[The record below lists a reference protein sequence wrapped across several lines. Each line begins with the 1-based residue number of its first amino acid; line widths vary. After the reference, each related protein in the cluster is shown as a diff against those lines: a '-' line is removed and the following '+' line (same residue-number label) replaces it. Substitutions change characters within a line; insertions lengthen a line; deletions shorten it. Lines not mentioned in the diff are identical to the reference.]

1 MILKV
6 FNQYIPFRK
15 LVFFFFETFFIFGMV
30 ILGTYIRFFG
40 EIGGFEVYEGLFLK
54 TLAIVAAVQLSLYY
68 FDLYDLKIYRSNI
81 ELGIRLLQSLG
92 VSSILLAV
100 PYYLFPSLIIGQG
113 IFFISLG
120 FMAAVIVSWRMT
132 YNYILRSRQLDQR
145 ILIIGTGVLARDIAK
160 EIVDRVDTGFKIIGF
175 IAENPEEVG
184 KKLVNPSIISDTSQ
198 ITDIVRREKVD
209 RIIVALADRREKFP
223 GTQLLECKMNG
234 VSVEDGIEFYEHL
247 TGRLQVESLRPSSL
261 IFSDGFKKSK
271 LTIWMKR
278 VVGFSLSLIDLI
290 LLSPVIL
297 ILSLLIKID
306 SRGPVL
312 YQQERVGEKG
322 KVFKLLKFRSM
333 VENAEANGG
342 PVWAQENDDR
352 ITRVGRWMRKWR
364 LDEIPQMV
372 NVLKGDM
379 SFVGPRPERPYFVE
393 KLRKEIPFYDQ
404 RFYVKPGITGWAQIK
419 YRYGASEEDTLEK
432 LKYDLY
438 YIKNLSPLFDLVIIF
453 ETIKVVLFGKGAR

>member
-223 GTQLLECKMNG
+223 G
-234 VSVEDGIEFYEHL
+234 
-247 TGRLQVESLRPSSL
+247 
-261 IFSDGFKKSK
+261 
-271 LTIWMKR
+271 
-278 VVGFSLSLIDLI
+278 
-290 LLSPVIL
+290 
-297 ILSLLIKID
+297 
-306 SRGPVL
+306 
-312 YQQERVGEKG
+312 
-322 KVFKLLKFRSM
+322 
-333 VENAEANGG
+333 
-342 PVWAQENDDR
+342 
-352 ITRVGRWMRKWR
+352 
-364 LDEIPQMV
+364 
-372 NVLKGDM
+372 
-379 SFVGPRPERPYFVE
+379 
-393 KLRKEIPFYDQ
+393 
-404 RFYVKPGITGWAQIK
+404 
-419 YRYGASEEDTLEK
+419 
-432 LKYDLY
+432 
-438 YIKNLSPLFDLVIIF
+438 
-453 ETIKVVLFGKGAR
+453 

>member
-6 FNQYIPFRK
+6 FNQYMPVRK

-30 ILGTYIRFFG
+30 ILGTYVRFFG
-40 EIGGFEVYEGLFLK
+40 EIGGFEVYEGLFLQIK
-54 TLAIVAAVQLSLYY
+54 TLIIVAAVQLSLYY
-68 FDLYDLKIYRSNI
+68 FDLYDLKIYRSNK

-100 PYYLFPSLIIGQG
+100 LYYFFPSLIIGRS

-120 FMAAVIVSWRMT
+120 FMAAVIVCWRMT
-132 YNYILRSRQLDQR
+132 YNHILRSRQLDQR
-145 ILIIGTGVLARDIAK
+145 ILIIGTGVLARDIGK

-184 KKLVNPSIISDTSQ
+184 KKLVNPSVISDTSQ
-198 ITDIVRREKVD
+198 ITDVVRREKVD

-223 GTQLLECKMNG
+223 GAQLLECKMNG
-234 VSVEDGIEFYEHL
+234 VSVEDGVEFYEHL
-247 TGRLQVESLRPSSL
+247 TGRLQVESLRPSCF

-312 YQQERVGEKG
+312 YHQKRVGEKG

-342 PVWAQENDDR
+342 PVWAQE
-352 ITRVGRWMRKWR
+352 
-364 LDEIPQMV
+364 
-372 NVLKGDM
+372 
-379 SFVGPRPERPYFVE
+379 S
-393 KLRKEIPFYDQ
+393 
-404 RFYVKPGITGWAQIK
+404 PGWVDG
-419 YRYGASEEDTLEK
+419 
-432 LKYDLY
+432 
-438 YIKNLSPLFDLVIIF
+438 
-453 ETIKVVLFGKGAR
+453 